1 MVFIIESKCN
11 ESCLA
16 SVNLLYQN
24 HESKNNEINMNT
36 VCSLDYILKENTIH
50 LKLQQRVGE
59 DGNGSKNFR

>member
-11 ESCLA
+11 ESCLT

-24 HESKNNEINMNT
+24 NESKNNEINMNT
-36 VCSLDYILKENTIH
+36 VCSLDYILKENTIN